1 MESFWKWH
9 VILENL
15 GYFAKAF
22 SLTLALFALSWIGC
36 WAVAIVLGAMR
47 HSERWWLRLPSA
59 GVIEIIRG
67 IPDLMFV
74 IWIYFMSTPL
84 FGFPLRPFWA
94 AVLALILHNGAY
106 AAEVVRS
113 GLNSV
118 PQSQVAA
125 AYSTGLTYP
134 QTMCYIVL
142 PQAFRNMTP
151 AIVNRTVSVLK
162 NTALAF
168 AVGVIELFRAGAIV
182 NGREY
187 ASFSIFTFIG
197 AVYFVCCFS
206 LSRLGNR
213 LGRHP
218 TAIANTLKA

>member
-1 MESFWKWH
+1 VDFWKWQAI
-9 VILENL
+9 VENL
-15 GYFAKAF
+15 GFFGKAF
-22 SLTLALFALSWIGC
+22 GLTLTLFGLSWVGC
-36 WAVAIVLGAMR
+36 WAVAIVLGTMR
-47 HSERWWLRLPSA
+47 HSERWWLRIPA
-59 GVIEIIRG
+59 TGVIETIRG
-67 IPDLMFV
+67 TPDLMFV
-74 IWIYFMSTPL
+74 LWVYFLSRPL
-84 FGFPLRPFWA
+84 IGFPLRPFWA

-118 PQSQVAA
+118 SKDQVAVS
-125 AYSTGLTYP
+125 YSTGLTYL
-134 QTMCYIVL
+134 QTMRYIVL
-142 PQAFRNMTP
+142 PQAFRNMAP

-162 NTALAF
+162 NTSLAF
-168 AVGVIELFRAGAIV
+168 AIGVIELFRAGAIV

-218 TAIANTLKA
+218 GALGQTSKA